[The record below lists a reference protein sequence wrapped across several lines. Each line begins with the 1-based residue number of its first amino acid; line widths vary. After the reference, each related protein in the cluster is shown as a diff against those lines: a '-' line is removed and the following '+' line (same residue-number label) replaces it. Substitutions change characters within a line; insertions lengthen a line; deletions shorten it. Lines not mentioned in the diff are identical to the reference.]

1 MNNKW
6 RRVCACSRCPISGDS
21 WSGADPVKVVLG
33 RYTSGDELVSV
44 HDNAPFPE
52 ILQTLCPAYYD
63 GW

>member
-1 MNNKW
+1 M
-6 RRVCACSRCPISGDS
+6 RVHDAPSLEIPGA
-21 WSGADPVKVVLG
+21 GADPVKVVLR

-52 ILQTLCPAYYD
+52 ILQTLCPAHYYD